1 MRRTEGERQ
10 RRQHLADVAS
20 GHAPRLLPWTMEGKP
35 CYLSTDSASSTLA
48 RRADEMEVA
57 QLSTGG
63 DVLREARKVL
73 GNPLS
78 PHAEVRYAGVR
89 LAECLE
95 EVLRVAES
103 RGMRLPAPDDEDDED
118 DDSESR

>member
-1 MRRTEGERQ
+1 
-10 RRQHLADVAS
+10 
-20 GHAPRLLPWTMEGKP
+20 MEGKP

-103 RGMRLPAPDDEDDED
+103 RGMRLPAPDEEDDEDDED